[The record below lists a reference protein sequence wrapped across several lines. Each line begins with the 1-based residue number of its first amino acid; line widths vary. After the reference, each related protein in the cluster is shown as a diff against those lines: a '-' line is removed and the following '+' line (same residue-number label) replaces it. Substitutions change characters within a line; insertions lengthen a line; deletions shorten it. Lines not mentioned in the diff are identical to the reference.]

1 MSSIFT
7 ADLKGIIVTCPG
19 CGQRNRLPYER
30 IAAAGTCGK
39 CEASLPL
46 VNAPVEIPSTAVFNA
61 VIAASPLPVLVDFW
75 AEWCGPCKM
84 LAPQLERV
92 ATQEAGLSLIA
103 KVNTEAL
110 PGLSAQYNIQGI
122 PALLLF
128 RNGKLVAEQAGA
140 QPASAIRDFIYR

>member
-1 MSSIFT
+1 MASELIKHTTDATFEEDVLKSST
-7 ADLKGIIVTCPG
+7 
-19 CGQRNRLPYER
+19 
-30 IAAAGTCGK
+30 
-39 CEASLPL
+39 
-46 VNAPVEIPSTAVFNA
+46 
-61 VIAASPLPVLVDFW
+61 PVLVDYW

-84 LAPQLERV
+84 LAPQLEKV
-92 ATQEAGLSLIA
+92 ATQEAGLSLIV

-128 RNGKLVAEQAGA
+128 KNGKLVAEQAGA